1 MAEEELEQEKKSG
14 AGAWILIAIIAL
26 LGAGALGWMYANES
40 SSLEDCRTTNEQLN
54 QEMEDMNKA
63 LAGYIDNESMD
74 LKQDFQQMLDT
85 YDMLIE
91 KDASKA
97 DSLQMQKDSINT
109 LLAKMED
116 QKIRSYREINQ
127 LKKRNERLRGIMKRY
142 IYQIDSLQTQNEDL
156 NNRLNMTSS
165 ELNETKSERDKLK
178 EENEQNADLLA
189 KGAKLNAFNFKS
201 EALRYRINGNTHTVN
216 RSGRADVLSCTFTIG
231 ENKIARTGD
240 KMIYMQIIDPNGQV
254 ITSRPNNVVKIAGR
268 EIVYTG
274 SREINYLGQQLDMT
288 IVHNLKDKEVPSGNY
303 DVRIFAD
310 GALIGKDTFTL
321 K

>member
-1 MAEEELEQEKKSG
+1 MSEEGIEKEKKSG

-40 SSLEDCRTTNEQLN
+40 SAYEDCRTTNAQLES
-54 QEMEDMNKA
+54 EMEEMNEA
-63 LAGYIDNESMD
+63 LSGYIDNETMD
-74 LKQDFQQMLDT
+74 LKHDFQEMLNT
-85 YDMLIE
+85 YDLLIE

-97 DSLQMQKDSINT
+97 DSLQMQKDSINS

-116 QKIRSYREINQ
+116 QKIRSYREINK

-142 IYQIDSLQTQNEDL
+142 IYQIDSLQTQNKDL
-156 NNRLNMTSS
+156 SNRLTETSS
-165 ELNETKSERDKLK
+165 QLNQTKSERDKLR

-201 EALRYRINGNTHTVN
+201 EALRYRINGNTHSVN
-216 RSGRADVLSCTFTIG
+216 RAGRADVLSCTFTIG
-231 ENKIARTGD
+231 ENTIARTGD

-254 ITSRPNNVVKIAGR
+254 VTSRPNNIVKIAGR

-274 SREINYLGQQLDMT
+274 SREINYQGQQLDMT
-288 IVHNLKDKEVPSGNY
+288 IVHNLKEKEVSSGNY